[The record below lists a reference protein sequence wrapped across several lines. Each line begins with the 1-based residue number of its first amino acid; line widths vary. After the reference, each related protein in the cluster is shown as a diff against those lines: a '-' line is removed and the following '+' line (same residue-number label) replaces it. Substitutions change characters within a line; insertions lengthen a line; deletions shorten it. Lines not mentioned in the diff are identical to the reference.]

1 LVVWYIVS
9 VVLQSERME
18 AMHMEKREEAAFL
31 TYFGILLLLVINNV
45 LIKADIV
52 NIGYLVVV
60 LSCVLKFILIA
71 NKNKK

>member
-1 LVVWYIVS
+1 
-9 VVLQSERME
+9 
-18 AMHMEKREEAAFL
+18 MHMEKREEAAFL

-60 LSCVLKFILIA
+60 LSCVLKFFLIA